1 MVREQGGHVTRRRDA
16 AERALGEI
24 YHACYPRL
32 VTQVYAFTTDLTE
45 AQDVVQEAFARALAR
60 PRGLGDVD
68 NPEAWLRT
76 VAVNV
81 VRRRWRRRK
90 LLDAIL
96 LRDRP
101 VARTV
106 EPPPGPE
113 RADVRD
119 ALARVPAAYRQV
131 LVLHYF
137 ADLPV
142 DEIAAL
148 LDAPAGTVK
157 SRLSR
162 GRAALAALLGDYT
175 AGDGGDVTDA
185 DGGYPAG
192 SHRGHPAGADG
203 SHPAGDTDG
212 GMRPATSPPATSP
225 PTASPPARPLPAA
238 APPATLRQAP
248 LTTEARHA

>member
-1 MVREQGGHVTRRRDA
+1 MGD
-16 AERALGEI
+16 L
-24 YHACYPRL
+24 YHACYRRL
-32 VTQVYAFTTDLTE
+32 VAQVFAFTTDLTE

-60 PRGLGDVD
+60 PGGLTDID

-106 EPPPGPE
+106 EPPPEPE
-113 RADVRD
+113 RTDLRQAMA
-119 ALARVPAAYRQV
+119 ALPDAYRQV
-131 LVLHYF
+131 VVLHYF

-142 DEIAAL
+142 DEVAAL
-148 LDAPAGTVK
+148 LQVPSGTVK

-162 GRAALAALLGDYT
+162 ARAALADRLGDYRSEPRDPS
-175 AGDGGDVTDA
+175 G
-185 DGGYPAG
+185 
-192 SHRGHPAGADG
+192 AGANG
-203 SHPAGDTDG
+203 VPSG
-212 GMRPATSPPATSP
+212 G
-225 PTASPPARPLPAA
+225 
-238 APPATLRQAP
+238 
-248 LTTEARHA
+248 TEVAHA